1 MRLAGGKVQMSPRQ
15 TFTTVSDYLAALSP
29 SQGKALRSV
38 LATVRKSVPS
48 ATPVISYGIPALK
61 QERVF
66 IYCAAFKKHIGVYPP
81 VRDDTKL
88 RVTLK
93 PYANAKGN
101 LSFPLDEPMPLAL
114 IARVAKALAK
124 QYAQGST
131 TQPKR
136 KVRAKSA
143 NAA

>member
-15 TFTTVSDYLAALSP
+15 TFVTVTDYLAALSP
-29 SQGKALRSV
+29 SQAKALRRV
-38 LATVRKSVPS
+38 LATIRKSVPS

-61 QERVF
+61 QDRVF

-81 VRDDTKL
+81 VRDDAKL

-101 LSFPLDEPMPLAL
+101 LSFSLDEAMPLSL
-114 IARVAKALAK
+114 IGRVAKALAK

-131 TQPKR
+131 NRPNR

>member
-1 MRLAGGKVQMSPRQ
+1 MSSRQ
-15 TFTTVSDYLAALSP
+15 TFTSVSDYLAALSP
-29 SQGKALRSV
+29 SQAKALRSV

-61 QERVF
+61 QDRVF

-81 VRDDTKL
+81 IRDDAKL

-101 LSFPLDEPMPLAL
+101 LSFHLDKAMPLPL

-124 QYAQGST
+124 QYARGST
-131 TQPKR
+131 ARPTR
-136 KVRAKSA
+136 KVRAKSTKVA
-143 NAA
+143 PSVQ